1 MTTNPT
7 SSAETL
13 SMSQQQMLT
22 SVQNLQEAQ
31 KDLMNKFASASSQDE
46 RQNIVDEMN
55 KNEALRT
62 SILSSI
68 GSASLVSNQNIVNK
82 TNQLNTKIVL
92 LQVANDE
99 LNATRKAIEE
109 MQRAR
114 AEKERAIEINTYYGK
129 RFAAQAGVMKIFI
142 YMCIP
147 VLVLAILANMG
158 FVPNYISGFL
168 IIAIIVIGVVYI
180 YNAVSDISRRDDMN
194 FDEYKWDFDPSRV
207 GPLDHPHRHHKKKPS
222 SSDMCDV
229 QGDKS
234 AVKGTSQVVGKVGAV
249 SIANTAAP
257 TTPAAPSQVFAVGP
271 GYDYTQCQAPE
282 VCAKYGA
289 QVATTAQ
296 LQDAQNRGA
305 DWCFTGW
312 VSDSN
317 NAMYPIT
324 TSTMGGCGNGRSG
337 VITWTPGNNRAGVN
351 CYGPKPGVNDYSN
364 TILPFN
370 QSVWSQNEGLL
381 GDLTKKPSVRQLLD
395 SKCPMSISETRNG
408 VVYIV
413 EQNEATRNNYLFSGC
428 TDANTC
434 DTVNPDPVS
443 KNLIDNIGAPPQH
456 CGSWAIGNYTLDN
469 GSGKWIKN

>member
-22 SVQNLQEAQ
+22 SVQNLQDAQ
-31 KDLMNKFASASSQDE
+31 KGLMNKFASASTQDE
-46 RQNIVDEMN
+46 RQSIVDEMN

-62 SILSSI
+62 NILSSI

-82 TNQLNTKIVL
+82 TNQLNTKKIL
-92 LQVANDE
+92 RQVTNDE

-109 MQRAR
+109 MQRGR

-129 RFAAQAGVMKIFI
+129 RFAAQADVMKIFI

-147 VLVLAILANMG
+147 VLFLAILANMG

-168 IIAIIVIGVVYI
+168 IIAIIVIGIIYI

-194 FDEYKWDFDPSRV
+194 FDEYRWDFDPSRV

-222 SSDMCDV
+222 SFDICDV

-234 AVKGTSQVVGKVGAV
+234 AVKGTSQVGGKVGAV

-257 TTPAAPSQVFAVGP
+257 TTPAAAPSQVFAVGP
-271 GYDYTQCQAPE
+271 GYNYTLDQAPQI
-282 VCAKYGA
+282 CAKYGA

-296 LQDAQNRGA
+296 LQDAQNHGA

-337 VITWTPGNNRAGVN
+337 VMTWTPGNNNAGVN
-351 CYGPKPGVNDYSN
+351 CYGPKPGINDYPN

-370 QSVWSQNEGLL
+370 QSVWNQNDGLL
-381 GDLTKKPSVRQLLD
+381 GDLSKPTSVAKSQ
-395 SKCPMSISETRNG
+395 
-408 VVYIV
+408 
-413 EQNEATRNNYLFSGC
+413 
-428 TDANTC
+428 
-434 DTVNPDPVS
+434 
-443 KNLIDNIGAPPQH
+443 
-456 CGSWAIGNYTLDN
+456 
-469 GSGKWIKN
+469 